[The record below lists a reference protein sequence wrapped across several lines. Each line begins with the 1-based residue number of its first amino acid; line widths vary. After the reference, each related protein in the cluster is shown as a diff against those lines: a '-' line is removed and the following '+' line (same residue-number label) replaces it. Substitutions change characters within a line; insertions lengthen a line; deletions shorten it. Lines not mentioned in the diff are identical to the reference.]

1 MSGATKILM
10 GSGGVDLPSDD
21 EFDNV
26 SFLSHFDGSNN
37 GTNIVYDD
45 GSDSNHTITVGGTPS
60 QGSFGPFA
68 RVDGEWSNHFSGNSD
83 YFDVAAS
90 SDFAFGTGDF
100 TVELFIKT
108 SDPSA
113 DSYDRRMYLNDGPD
127 GNAIGNIMLLLVAA
141 SPNSGKVGVQT
152 NGLIITSSTVVTD
165 GAWHHVAMVR
175 SSGTLSLYIDGTSE
189 GTPVSNTDNITANSG
204 SPRPRIGSYGAAG
217 GDFNGYVSNL
227 RVLSSALYTSNF
239 TPPTSALTAITNTK
253 LLTCQSNQFKDN
265 SASGHTLTRTTS
277 GAGFTPS
284 ISAFT
289 PFLTSEV
296 YDSAVN
302 GASAYFDGSGDYL
315 SAADSADWTLGD
327 TFTIEAWVNPHQ
339 NETYNTV
346 VEQNGASGFYYSVIG
361 NPPTSMQFYKGIGG
375 GVQVDSAT
383 LPQMS
388 EQWNHVAFV
397 VSGGTGYHYI
407 NGVRSGSSGSISIGD
422 IGTALQIGQQGSS
435 YPYKGLMSDVRI
447 VNGTAVYSGTTYTV
461 PTAPLT
467 AITNTK
473 LLLNMADAQVFDSA
487 AQNTMVL
494 LGNADSSTTQQK
506 FGTASLALDGTG
518 DAAQVRLGD
527 ASRYNVSSL
536 TGPFTIECWAR
547 ADDTTNAY
555 MWCNGQYTIEFGLN
569 GDNLFLYTAAGAD
582 GNFFTGGEFT
592 VNTWHHVAIVR
603 DSSNVIKCY
612 LNGTASGTTF
622 TNSTAFL
629 ATEGIFYIGGEWAT
643 SASVNHGWDGYID
656 DFRISR
662 FARYTSNFTA
672 PTEAFPDKGQES

>member
-68 RVDGEWSNHFSGNSD
+68 RVDGEWSNHFGGSTD
-83 YFDVAAS
+83 YLLAATS
-90 SDFAFGTGDF
+90 ADFAPGTGAYTAECWVFPTNSIAENGIFGSMDA
-100 TVELFIKT
+100 
-108 SDPSA
+108 SA
-113 DSYDRRMYLNDGPD
+113 YGF
-127 GNAIGNIMLLLVAA
+127 GI
-141 SPNSGKVGVQT
+141 
-152 NGLIITSSTVVTD
+152 
-165 GAWHHVAMVR
+165 WH
-175 SSGTLSLYIDGTSE
+175 DGTSIHFQE
-189 GTPVSNTDNITANSG
+189 RQDAYSSADPKITSTALVINQWNHIAITRQTGTGGTLRAYIGGSQVGTATANLRDLTNTDSMK
-204 SPRPRIGSYGAAG
+204 IGHCGGASN
-217 GDFNGYVSNL
+217 DHQGYISNF
-227 RVLSSALYTSNF
+227 RYQQGTCQYPDGTSF
-239 TPPTSALTAITNTK
+239 TPPTAALTAITNTK

-407 NGVRSGSSGSISIGD
+407 NGVRSGSSGSIDIGD

-435 YPYKGLMSDVRI
+435 WPYKGLMSDVRI
-447 VNGTAVYSGTTYTV
+447 VKGTAVYSGTTYTV

-656 DFRISR
+656 DFRISK
-662 FARYTSNFTA
+662 FARYTSNFT
-672 PTEAFPDKGQES
+672 PSTEAFPDKGQ